1 MVSFQIIPA
10 TYPTRTLTTNINIT
24 TNVNQLE
31 IEALFENIEV
41 TEGNYAQDFPR
52 KGTDE
57 NETINETANNSLSA
71 FFFTK
76 TENRQRNRSGDLN

>member
-1 MVSFQIIPA
+1 MLI
-10 TYPTRTLTTNINIT
+10 RTLI
-24 TNVNQLE
+24 
-31 IEALFENIEV
+31 
-41 TEGNYAQDFPR
+41 DFSVYKQSCTKFLR
-52 KGTDE
+52 IGTDD